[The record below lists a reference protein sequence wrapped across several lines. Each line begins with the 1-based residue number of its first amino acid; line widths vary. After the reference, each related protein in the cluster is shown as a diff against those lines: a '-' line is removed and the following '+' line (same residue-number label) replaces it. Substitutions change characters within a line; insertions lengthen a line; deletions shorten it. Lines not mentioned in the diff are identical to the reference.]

1 MKTKKRLNSLLG
13 LLLLLNIFMILF
25 YSMTMYNT
33 GVYVDEN
40 TISLD
45 EIHNYVFSS
54 KFGLTINWLFLLFL
68 AINISICFYL
78 LIYYNKNTDD
88 K

>member
-1 MKTKKRLNSLLG
+1 MKTKKRLNLLLG

-40 TISLD
+40 PISLD

-54 KFGLTINWLFLLFL
+54 KFRLTINWLFLF
-68 AINISICFYL
+68 F
-78 LIYYNKNTDD
+78 
-88 K
+88 